1 MQHPRRGSN
10 EIDKPRRRSGSAVPS
25 ISNSLKPP
33 SSIMRRHFRACSR
46 ATDLQQMSVS
56 CCGTRTRSWNAY
68 YSRKVNLN
76 STTCELNMLTFAGID
91 VQAELSSK
99 TESPHLAPTK
109 AVQQV
114 GNQPSP
120 VQRAIM
126 NRHHQARRS
135 LSGMGP
141 KVVSS
146 YAAAQSRQ
154 EGPFPRHS
162 PQLQP
167 TPPSHTSSP
176 IATKSP
182 GFVIQ
187 EGMNSPASD
196 VQSQHHVQPQ
206 QQQQQKPQPP
216 QQQQRPHLPPRS
228 TSQSHA
234 RAYPGI
240 AIPTSDTATHL
251 MTPSTAG
258 ENRSGGETDKSLPQS
273 GYYPSHFQN
282 HINQLGK
289 LSRPLLSIFL

>member
-1 MQHPRRGSN
+1 
-10 EIDKPRRRSGSAVPS
+10 
-25 ISNSLKPP
+25 
-33 SSIMRRHFRACSR
+33 
-46 ATDLQQMSVS
+46 
-56 CCGTRTRSWNAY
+56 
-68 YSRKVNLN
+68 
-76 STTCELNMLTFAGID
+76 MLTFAGID

-99 TESPHLAPTK
+99 TESPQLAPTK
-109 AVQQV
+109 VVQQA

-135 LSGMGP
+135 LSGIGP
-141 KVVSS
+141 KIVSS

-154 EGPFPRHS
+154 ERQFPSHS

-167 TPPSHTSSP
+167 TPPSHMSSP

-182 GFVIQ
+182 SFVVL

-196 VQSQHHVQPQ
+196 VQSHHHVQ
-206 QQQQQKPQPP
+206 QQQQQKAQP
-216 QQQQRPHLPPRS
+216 QQQRPHVPPR
-228 TSQSHA
+228 TASQSDP

-240 AIPTSDTATHL
+240 AIPTSDSATHL

-258 ENRSGGETDKSLPQS
+258 ESRSGGGTDKSRPQS

-289 LSRPLLSIFL
+289 LSRPLLSIYL

>member
-1 MQHPRRGSN
+1 M
-10 EIDKPRRRSGSAVPS
+10 
-25 ISNSLKPP
+25 
-33 SSIMRRHFRACSR
+33 
-46 ATDLQQMSVS
+46 
-56 CCGTRTRSWNAY
+56 
-68 YSRKVNLN
+68 
-76 STTCELNMLTFAGID
+76 
-91 VQAELSSK
+91 QAELSSK
-99 TESPHLAPTK
+99 TESPQLAPTK
-109 AVQQV
+109 VVQQA

-135 LSGMGP
+135 LSGIGP

-154 EGPFPRHS
+154 ERHFPSHS

-182 GFVIQ
+182 GFVQ
-187 EGMNSPASD
+187 EGVNSPASD
-196 VQSQHHVQPQ
+196 VQSQHHIQQQQQRKTQPQ
-206 QQQQQKPQPP
+206 QQRPQI
-216 QQQQRPHLPPRS
+216 PPR
-228 TSQSHA
+228 TAAQSHP

-240 AIPTSDTATHL
+240 AIPTPDSAPHL

-258 ENRSGGETDKSLPQS
+258 ESRSGGGSDKSRS
-273 GYYPSHFQN
+273 RSEYYPSQFQN
-282 HINQLGK
+282 HITQLGK